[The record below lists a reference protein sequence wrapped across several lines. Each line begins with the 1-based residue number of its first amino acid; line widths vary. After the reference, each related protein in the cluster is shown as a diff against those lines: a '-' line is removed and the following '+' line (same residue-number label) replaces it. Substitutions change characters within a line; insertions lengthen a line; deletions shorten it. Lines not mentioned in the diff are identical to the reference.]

1 LICISGQVNDSIF
14 DGVETYRSVAAVS
27 ISSSYSAVSYVMCI
41 QMFVLL
47 PVAEDPEVIV
57 IAKIFN
63 RTFSHIELV
72 VEDVVQQ
79 RAALDHLILYP
90 GM

>member
-1 LICISGQVNDSIF
+1 MVPIISVVG
-14 DGVETYRSVAAVS
+14 TYRSVVAAS
-27 ISSSYSAVSYVMCI
+27 RSSSYSVVSYAMCF

-57 IAKIFN
+57 IAEIFN

-72 VEDVVQQ
+72 VEDVIQQ
-79 RAALDHLILYP
+79 RAALDHLISYP